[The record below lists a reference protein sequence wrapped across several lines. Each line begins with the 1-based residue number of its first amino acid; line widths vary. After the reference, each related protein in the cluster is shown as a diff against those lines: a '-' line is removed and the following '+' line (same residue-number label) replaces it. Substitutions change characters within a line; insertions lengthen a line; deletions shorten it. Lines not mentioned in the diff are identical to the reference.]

1 MAYNWDSDII
11 TLQDKINELNE
22 KFQSGITIDFSNKRI
37 FTTIEPIEGATS
49 PGKQGSVAFI
59 IQG

>member
-1 MAYNWDSDII
+1 MAYNWDSNII
-11 TLQDKINELNE
+11 TLQDKIDEL
-22 KFQSGITIDFSNKRI
+22 SGKIQDGIVIDFSEKRI
-37 FTTIEPIEGATS
+37 FTTTTPVKGATS